1 LPTVLLVDD
10 QALHRKLVER
20 QLQTGGCRVI
30 AATTGGA
37 EEWAMQLMRDANLQ
51 CLEKPFTEVQLRD
64 ALAAVLSNREVAE
77 D

>member
-1 LPTVLLVDD
+1 
-10 QALHRKLVER
+10 
-20 QLQTGGCRVI
+20 VI

-51 CLEKPFTEVQLRD
+51 CLEKPFTEVQLRH